1 MSRIYRW
8 FIGAPAAL
16 TGLVLILLLSGGS
29 PAAADG
35 PANPGFEAAL
45 DSWRVQVT
53 GTASVAPSETQP
65 ASGKACALLRAT
77 AAERAMLISE
87 TDVAVPD
94 GDGLCLKA
102 RVRRVSGT
110 AGLWLGLSPSGTDTP
125 DTATSAGQ
133 LLQPLEDTRW
143 HTATV
148 AVVAPPDVSLQAVF
162 AVSGDS
168 EWAVDD
174 VEFLPLAGLHETLLP
189 RSPGIDPPVAEPA
202 VIPEPLEPGWDPG
215 GNLDARERRVLN
227 QTELLLDVGGIAVS
241 IPSEVDITR
250 GSRTGIV
257 TYCANRGSIDKELS
271 ITVQG
276 PPDVR
281 LPEWRLPVA
290 AKRSMQFRVPVQRLL
305 LGDCRLK
312 LTFTVK
318 DQSVSAPVLVH
329 TTPAY
334 PTTGLSWIS
343 AGVLPSAEDL
353 AAAASSGLSQH
364 ESLLAADVAV
374 VQALLAADGGACEY
388 LLHPVEG
395 AVPAL
400 DASMLTPEGAG
411 ARLGW
416 APHVAAEAAAE
427 DQRVALCQLAGSLFT
442 HHYAPNLHSPSL
454 GLVSGENGAGLRF
467 ADEQWPTAVDLQGCA
482 GVGADASL
490 KSLVVAPPPLPG
502 ATVLGAALDGVS
514 IVGPSSYW
522 TGVNARCD
530 LTGVRAAATEAGFD
544 LPLSVSGLSTMPSGD
559 RRIDALKLAR
569 AMTAAFYARAGA
581 VLLNASMAH
590 TADEAADP
598 IMRMAH
604 VLSAELVG
612 SEPVVALGSTET
624 MSPRSDALVTYMPF
638 LRGEE
643 GILVIYNNSLHP
655 LDVAVGLRSQP
666 ITVKVTR
673 LCRDG
678 ELVRTEFMHTFR
690 FSERAKTLAQ
700 PGIYMWL
707 EPLDVTIVTMRLA
720 DPYIGW
726 TRGVFDAATFKVEA
740 PARDHGPQWW
750 ERLFN

>member
-1 MSRIYRW
+1 MNRICGW
-8 FIGAPAAL
+8 FIDRPAAL

-35 PANPGFEAAL
+35 PANPGFEAGL
-45 DSWRVQVT
+45 NGWRAQVT
-53 GTASVAPSETQP
+53 GTASVASSDTQP
-65 ASGKACALLRAT
+65 ASGEGCVLLRAT

-87 TDVAVPD
+87 SGVAVPD
-94 GDGLCLKA
+94 GDGICLKA
-102 RVRRVSGT
+102 RVRHLSGT
-110 AGLWLGLSPSGTDTP
+110 AGLWLGLRPSGTDTP
-125 DTATSAGQ
+125 DISASAGQ
-133 LLQPLEDTRW
+133 LFQPLEGTGW
-143 HTATV
+143 HTAMV
-148 AVVAPPDVSLQAVF
+148 AVVAPPDASLQAAF
-162 AVSGDS
+162 AVSGEG

-174 VEFLPLAGLHETLLP
+174 IEFLPLAGLRETLLP
-189 RSPGIDPPVAEPA
+189 RSPSTDPPVADPA
-202 VIPEPLEPGWDPG
+202 VLPEPLEPGWDPG

-227 QTELLLDVGGIAVS
+227 QTELLLDVGGIALS

-276 PPDVR
+276 PADVR
-281 LPEWRLPVA
+281 LPQWRLPVA

-329 TTPAY
+329 TRPAY
-334 PTTGLSWIS
+334 PTTGLSWVS
-343 AGVLPSAEDL
+343 ADALPSVDEL
-353 AAAASSGLSQH
+353 IAAARGGLSLH
-364 ESLLAADVAV
+364 ALPPSTHTAAVE
-374 VQALLAADGGACEY
+374 ALLAADGGACEY
-388 LLHPVEG
+388 LLHPADG
-395 AVPAL
+395 AEPAL
-400 DASMLTPEGAG
+400 DASMMTPEGAG
-411 ARLGW
+411 ARLSW
-416 APHVAAEAAAE
+416 APHVAAEATAEEKRAALW
-427 DQRVALCQLAGSLFT
+427 RLAGFLFA
-442 HHYAPNLHSPSL
+442 HHYAPNLHGPRL
-454 GLVSGENGAGLRF
+454 GLVSGEHGAGLRF
-467 ADEQWPTAVDLQGCA
+467 ADGQWPAAVDLQGCA

-490 KSLVVAPPPLPG
+490 KSLVVTPPPLPG

-514 IVGPSSYW
+514 MAGPASYW
-522 TGVNARCD
+522 TGVNAGCD

-581 VLLNASMAH
+581 VLLDASMAH
-590 TADEAADP
+590 TADDAADP
-598 IMRMAH
+598 VMRMAH
-604 VLSAELVG
+604 VLSAELG
-612 SEPVVALGSTET
+612 SSEPVVALGATET

-643 GILVIYNNSLHP
+643 GILVIYNNSLQP

-673 LCRDG
+673 LRYGD
-678 ELVRTEFMHTFR
+678 EFVSTQFMHVFR
-690 FSERAKTLAQ
+690 FSERATTLAQ

-707 EPLDVTIVTMRLA
+707 DPLDVTIVTMRLA
-720 DPYIGW
+720 DPHIGW

-750 ERLFN
+750 QRLFY